1 MRHRCVHV
9 HVWSTPHEM
18 AGRRYV
24 IIRFQ
29 VSESHCVVECKKK
42 CRSFAGNRR
51 STFGSGWEWCRSR
64 GTWTWKWPDQASGRR
79 TGSGHWIWRVW
90 GHVRQCRGKVKVE
103 VMNFLWAFESW
114 EKWCVYKFFSI
125 HIRRKR
131 TSLLFTDISDTY
143 SRHMHWMSLKVS
155 LRVFEI
161 MSHSGEAFSVFPV
174 SLQNTGLICFS
185 EWVQRPVVVLA
196 NALAVR
202 HRCVHVHVWS
212 TPHEI
217 AGRRYVYVFK
227 SVKVIVL

>member
-1 MRHRCVHV
+1 
-9 HVWSTPHEM
+9 
-18 AGRRYV
+18 
-24 IIRFQ
+24 
-29 VSESHCVVECKKK
+29 
-42 CRSFAGNRR
+42 
-51 STFGSGWEWCRSR
+51 
-64 GTWTWKWPDQASGRR
+64 
-79 TGSGHWIWRVW
+79 
-90 GHVRQCRGKVKVE
+90 
-103 VMNFLWAFESW
+103 MNFLLAFESW
-114 EKWCVYKFFSI
+114 EKWCVSNIFSI

-155 LRVFEI
+155 LRVSEI

-212 TPHEI
+212 TPHEM
-217 AGRRYVYVFK
+217 AGRRYVIILLQVSESHFAVECK
-227 SVKVIVL
+227 KKCRSSAGNRRRTFGSGWEWSRCTGSWTWNLAPVQSKLKQRMGSLLQSTPSRTVCELVCL

>member
-1 MRHRCVHV
+1 
-9 HVWSTPHEM
+9 
-18 AGRRYV
+18 
-24 IIRFQ
+24 
-29 VSESHCVVECKKK
+29 
-42 CRSFAGNRR
+42 
-51 STFGSGWEWCRSR
+51 
-64 GTWTWKWPDQASGRR
+64 
-79 TGSGHWIWRVW
+79 
-90 GHVRQCRGKVKVE
+90 
-103 VMNFLWAFESW
+103 MNFLLAFESW
-114 EKWCVYKFFSI
+114 EKWCVSNIFSI

-155 LRVFEI
+155 LRVSEI

-202 HRCVHVHVWS
+202 HRCVHVDVWS

-217 AGRRYVYVFK
+217 AGRRYVIIQWK
-227 SVKVIVL
+227 SFCCRVQEEMSLVCRKQEKHLRKWLRMVQKQRHLNLKVAWPSKWKKNRFRPLNLKSLVRACKAM